1 MINDGFGTVDG
12 GNIEKH
18 LLFYK
23 VDDTSAIQQPLS

>member
-1 MINDGFGTVDG
+1 MINAGFMTADC
-12 GNIEKH
+12 GNLEKH